1 MQRAVLGSV
10 VTFEPEGSSCPEC
23 GGALGVLKTRSRRV
37 ATLAQ
42 GELEA
47 REVIKVCRS
56 HAHADPVVVRSA
68 ELFELVPLKQRF
80 GWDVVVHVGVRR
92 FLDLCQRCE
101 IRQELRDLY
110 GITASAGTVSA
121 LCDRFVRRL
130 EALHVSKANDLR
142 EAMEGGYALHLDS
155 TNETGK
161 GGICVCLDGVRG
173 WVLSAGRIATERS
186 EALEPVVERTVALF
200 GKPVAVMRDMSKAC
214 AAAVAGLREQGV
226 PDFVCH
232 YHFIADI
239 GSDLMQR
246 NHERLMSALRAAKVT
261 ASLREVL
268 ASLGGTDAIICGAE
282 TAELAAA
289 VYCTLTG
296 HGRTPRF
303 PFGLPH
309 LEYAQRVLSAPQR
322 VAEGATHPRSKK
334 TRQVIKRLE
343 DIAAALQER
352 DAGDLIKRLERP
364 RLLFEKLREILR
376 MEDLSVAQ

>member
-1 MQRAVLGSV
+1 
-10 VTFEPEGSSCPEC
+10 
-23 GGALGVLKTRSRRV
+23 
-37 ATLAQ
+37 
-42 GELEA
+42 
-47 REVIKVCRS
+47 
-56 HAHADPVVVRSA
+56 
-68 ELFELVPLKQRF
+68 
-80 GWDVVVHVGVRR
+80 
-92 FLDLCQRCE
+92 
-101 IRQELRDLY
+101 
-110 GITASAGTVSA
+110 
-121 LCDRFVRRL
+121 
-130 EALHVSKANDLR
+130 
-142 EAMEGGYALHLDS
+142 
-155 TNETGK
+155 
-161 GGICVCLDGVRG
+161 
-173 WVLSAGRIATERS
+173 
-186 EALEPVVERTVALF
+186 
-200 GKPVAVMRDMSKAC
+200 MSKAC

-376 MEDLSVAQ
+376 MEDRSVAQEQPLLPEAEVLVRNRIQEELESFENDLRAQARPRQMYDSSTEWIVLDHLGRYKDKLFGQPVVRDSNQRILFVVARTNNILECFFSGHKQRIRRRTGRRHVGRDLELLPPQALLAENLRHPTYVRVLCGSLTNLPRAFANLETLPGPLANLRPANPRRLAAYALGLLAEAGP